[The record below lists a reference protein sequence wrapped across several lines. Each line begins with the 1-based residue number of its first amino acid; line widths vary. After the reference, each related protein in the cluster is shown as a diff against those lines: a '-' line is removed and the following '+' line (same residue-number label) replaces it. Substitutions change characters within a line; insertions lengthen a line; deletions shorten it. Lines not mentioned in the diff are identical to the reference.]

1 MLADY
6 FLQTPSMLCGRSEY
20 LHMDRAQH
28 AGVHIAGSLIAF
40 LIIGT
45 SAWVI
50 LMLLVLE
57 WIVHFNIDWAKA
69 RYSEAK
75 ALSPEQA
82 GFWRA
87 AGVDQALHQLTYVA
101 MVWAWVAYSVP

>member
-6 FLQTPSMLCGRSEY
+6 FLQTPIMLSGRSEY
-20 LHMDRAQH
+20 LHKGRALH
-28 AGVHIAGSLIAF
+28 ACVHVVGSLFAF

-50 LMLLVLE
+50 IMLVVFE
-57 WIVHFNIDWAKA
+57 WIIHFNIDWAKA

-75 ALSPEQA
+75 DLTPDGAA
-82 GFWRA
+82 FWRA
-87 AGVDQALHQLTYVA
+87 AGVDQALHQLTYIA
-101 MVWAWVAYSVP
+101 MVWVWVTYSVP